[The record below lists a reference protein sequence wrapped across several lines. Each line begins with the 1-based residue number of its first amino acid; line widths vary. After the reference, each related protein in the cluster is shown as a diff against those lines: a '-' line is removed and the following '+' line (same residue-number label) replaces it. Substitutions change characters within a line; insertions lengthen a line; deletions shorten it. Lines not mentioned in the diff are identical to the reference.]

1 MALLWIYFAA
11 LSVLTEVLESYQRLG
26 QTKAGEKAC
35 DWDPLKTFWV
45 EWVVFWSASA
55 AATRNTINWEA

>member
-11 LSVLTEVLESYQRLG
+11 LSVPNTVLESYQRLG

-35 DWDPLKTFWV
+35 DWDPARPSG
-45 EWVVFWSASA
+45 WSGWCFGQLQLLQQ
-55 AATRNTINWEA
+55 NTINWEA